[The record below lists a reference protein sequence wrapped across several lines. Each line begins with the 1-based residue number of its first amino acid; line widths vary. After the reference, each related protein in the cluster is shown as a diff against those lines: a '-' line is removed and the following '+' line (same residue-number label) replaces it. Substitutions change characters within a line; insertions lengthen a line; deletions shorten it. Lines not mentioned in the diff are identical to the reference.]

1 MFRNKYKYDFLNKV
15 IIKRTNRK
23 KTISLSVKDEKIILL
38 SPKLISENFLY
49 DILIKKKNWIIKKLK
64 VQEGLSENKNKKF
77 TDNSSLQKFGK
88 KKSLKFMKSVSEK
101 IVEKTD
107 CIEVYS
113 ASKNDIE
120 IKLQKWLRGELEL
133 YIYNRLA
140 YYKKLIN
147 VKYNSVHI
155 KFYKRKLG
163 SCSYN
168 GKLAFNLK
176 IITMPKKVIDYII
189 VHELCHLK
197 HFNHS
202 RDFWCL
208 VENYCRDFKDQKKWI
223 KKNQNDIL

>member
-1 MFRNKYKYDFLNKV
+1 MFRKKYKYDFLNKV

-23 KTISLSVKDEKIILL
+23 KTISLSIKDEKIILL

-77 TDNSSLQKFGK
+77 TDNSALQKFGK
-88 KKSLKFMKSVSEK
+88 KKSLKFIKSVSEK
-101 IVEKTD
+101 IVEKSD

-155 KFYKRKLG
+155 KYYKRKLG

-168 GKLAFNLK
+168 GKLAFNVK